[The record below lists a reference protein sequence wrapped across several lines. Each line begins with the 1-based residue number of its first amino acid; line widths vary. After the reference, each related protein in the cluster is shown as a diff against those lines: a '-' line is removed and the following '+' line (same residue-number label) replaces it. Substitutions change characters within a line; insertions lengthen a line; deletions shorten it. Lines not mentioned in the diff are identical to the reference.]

1 MQNWSIGPV
10 PPSSSRRRPVAA
22 PSPSQMAAW
31 QRSLA
36 LLDRTSGP
44 VHDQAMTSETTE
56 PVGDPVHPEDIGP
69 HADEPHHEGVASRLN
84 WLRAGVLGANDGI
97 VSTAG
102 IVVGVAGAT
111 TDRSA
116 IVVAGVAG
124 LVAGAMSMAAGE
136 YVSVSTQRDSERALL
151 ARERRE
157 LRDDPDDELAEL
169 ADIYT
174 GKGLDADLALE
185 VAQQLTAHDALRA
198 HAEAELGL
206 DPDELTSPW
215 AAAWASMI
223 SFTLGALLPL
233 LTISLIAASARV
245 WVTIVAVTAALALTG
260 FVSARLGE
268 APPGRAVVR
277 NMAGGLFAM
286 LVTFLVGSLL
296 GTRIG

>member
-1 MQNWSIGPV
+1 
-10 PPSSSRRRPVAA
+10 
-22 PSPSQMAAW
+22 
-31 QRSLA
+31 
-36 LLDRTSGP
+36 
-44 VHDQAMTSETTE
+44 MTSEAT
-56 PVGDPVHPEDIGP
+56 DPLPPAEIGP
-69 HADEPHHEGVASRLN
+69 HPDEPHHAGIAGRLN

-136 YVSVSTQRDSERALL
+136 YVSVSTQRDSEKALL
-151 ARERRE
+151 AKERRE
-157 LRDDPDDELAEL
+157 LRDEPDEELAEL
-169 ADIYT
+169 ADIYA
-174 GKGLDADLALE
+174 GKGLDVDLALE
-185 VAQQLTAHDALRA
+185 VAQQLTAHDALGA

-245 WVTIVAVTAALALTG
+245 WVTIAAVTAALALTG
-260 FVSARLGE
+260 YVSARLGE

-296 GTRIG
+296 GARVGG